1 MTSEALV
8 IAFVNFAS
16 TADAEKHPLSYQ
28 MPKSVHGAQKCGV
41 QTLPL
46 TMHYMGEKYMSKN
59 WGKSGWILNPK
70 ELDLT
75 FWVPVRCKFSSKLSE
90 KCDHRRGDR
99 QTDRH
104 THRHK

>member
-46 TMHYMGEKYMSKN
+46 TMHYMGAKIYE
-59 WGKSGWILNPK
+59 
-70 ELDLT
+70 
-75 FWVPVRCKFSSKLSE
+75 
-90 KCDHRRGDR
+90 
-99 QTDRH
+99 
-104 THRHK
+104 